1 MNYILALVHL
11 LIKEDFSIV
20 ENFHCSSISDPYT
33 PFLRLLQRQQTVS
46 QELSA
51 LALAAILST
60 RPDKTAMAIHASQIS
75 ENGSSNGTMTG
86 DGVISSSS
94 AAIVQIILSFIDWIC
109 GQLRKPSEKQP
120 ESVIHALA
128 VLLYER
134 GVRPAVLKAGCVPL
148 IVKQLKLSNSS
159 SFQMLYEAGLCVYLL
174 SFLPSACE
182 ELKSSGACASLVEI
196 ARTAQKEKVVRV
208 IILSLR
214 NMLLCDENRGTSY
227 GTDLSEL
234 GLVKVVASLKLGAW
248 KDEELLE
255 SLDYLEEKLSEVR
268 SSFTTFDRYKREVL
282 SGSLSWTQVH
292 TDPSFWKEN
301 ISKFEERDWQIV
313 RVLLK
318 LLEMNKETKTL
329 SVACHDIG
337 KFIESHE
344 NGRFIIQ
351 RLMGKEI
358 IMKLMAHPDLEV
370 QKQALLC
377 VQKLM
382 LSKNKLDFLASSQL

>member
-1 MNYILALVHL
+1 M
-11 LIKEDFSIV
+11 
-20 ENFHCSSISDPYT
+20 
-33 PFLRLLQRQQTVS
+33 
-46 QELSA
+46 
-51 LALAAILST
+51 
-60 RPDKTAMAIHASQIS
+60 
-75 ENGSSNGTMTG
+75 
-86 DGVISSSS
+86 
-94 AAIVQIILSFIDWIC
+94 
-109 GQLRKPSEKQP
+109 
-120 ESVIHALA
+120 
-128 VLLYER
+128 
-134 GVRPAVLKAGCVPL
+134 
-148 IVKQLKLSNSS
+148 
-159 SFQMLYEAGLCVYLL
+159 
-174 SFLPSACE
+174 
-182 ELKSSGACASLVEI
+182 
-196 ARTAQKEKVVRV
+196 
-208 IILSLR
+208 
-214 NMLLCDENRGTSY
+214 
-227 GTDLSEL
+227 